1 MDDKRFELSL
11 KGQNK
16 YHYDDTKKFDFGL
29 AKLPKEFRKRWRD
42 VIDRRFALI
51 LFMSFIFHFMTALYF
66 SLNPPKEN
74 ISNKDIERIQKQ
86 YASLVLKEE
95 VVKIN
100 DAEFN
105 RRLID
110 AGAKAKTENFNEGDG
125 SDRDGTGRENERGSG
140 NRTSENKNGN
150 RDVGL
155 EARRKTRDQISKE
168 VSSKG
173 ILGILSSTGTSAS
186 GTGVEDVLGD
196 VDSGSGNLDDVLSQ
210 LDGIKVADAGSGYGG
225 GSGKGSRGGTRG
237 IKGSR
242 TTSGGGGIDEL
253 ISERGTAKSSNVK
266 RKGTIVVSKV
276 SAIEGSDGV
285 KAESRNPDDVSAI
298 VNKHN
303 SAIQYC
309 YQRELKRNPNLKGKL
324 VVRFTI
330 APSGKVKIV
339 NIISSTLNNARVERC
354 ILERIKRW
362 DDFGVIDPAKGNAV
376 FRQVYTFGY

>member
-16 YHYDDTKKFDFGL
+16 YRYDDTKKFDFGL
-29 AKLPKEFRKRWRD
+29 AKLPKEFRRRWRD

-66 SLNPPKEN
+66 ALNPPKEH
-74 ISNKDIERIQKQ
+74 ISNKDIERIQQQ

-95 VVKIN
+95 VVEIN
-100 DAEFN
+100 QAELN
-105 RRLID
+105 TQLLGT
-110 AGAKAKTENFNEGDG
+110 GAKAKSENTQKSDGGNNEGSGGKDEK
-125 SDRDGTGRENERGSG
+125 GTGKGINESR
-140 NRTSENKNGN
+140 KGN

-173 ILGILSSTGTSAS
+173 ILGILSSTGNTAS
-186 GTGVEDVLGD
+186 GAGVEDVLGD
-196 VDSGSGNLDDVLSQ
+196 VDESSGNLGDVLSQ
-210 LDGIKVADAGSGYGG
+210 LDGIKVAGAGSGYGS
-225 GSGKGSRGGTRG
+225 GSGKGSRGGARG
-237 IKGSR
+237 LKGSR
-242 TTSGGGGIDEL
+242 TTSGGGSIDAL
-253 ISERGTAKSSNVK
+253 ISERGTAKSSNVS
-266 RKGTIVVSKV
+266 RKGSIVVSKV
-276 SAIEGSDGV
+276 SAIEGKDGI
-285 KAESRNPDDVSAI
+285 KSESRNPDDVSVV

-309 YQRELKRNPNLKGKL
+309 YQRELKRDPNLKGKI

-330 APSGKVKIV
+330 DISGKVRIV

-354 ILERIKRW
+354 VVSRIQRW
-362 DDFGVIDPAKGNAV
+362 DDFGAIDPSKGDAV